1 MTGGGGFSSWPTNI
15 DPKQAEEYYKDSK
28 SKTER
33 IAFEQKVSELLDNYL
48 EQFNKRDVSKTQ
60 HRLNEIKDALK
71 RDIEGFVDLR
81 YGGSIQKHTYVDGL
95 SDIDTLAIVNK
106 SELLNADPDEVKK
119 YFLKTIRKNV
129 KGLTSVS
136 DGKLAVTLKFKDGME
151 IQLLPAIK
159 TQQGIKIPGASGESW
174 SNIVN
179 PSKFADKL
187 SKLNAK
193 VGYKIVPTIKL
204 IKAINSQLP
213 EKNQMTGYH
222 IESLAIKIFSSC
234 KAGEITKDLIVKFFQ
249 AAKDAI
255 KTPISD
261 KSGQSIHVDDYLGK
275 RNSETRRRLSYQ
287 LDLIARKI
295 KSGNDSCS
303 IKTWQN
309 IFGDV

>member
-1 MTGGGGFSSWPTNI
+1 MGSPGGSSWPTNI

-33 IAFEQKVSELLDNYL
+33 IAFEQKVSKLLDNYL
-48 EQFNKRDVSKTQ
+48 EQFNKRDVNKIQ
-60 HRLNEIKDALK
+60 DRLNEIKDALK
-71 RDIEGFVDLR
+71 RDIEGFIDLR

-119 YFLKTIRKNV
+119 YFLKTIKKNV

-136 DGKLAVTLKFKDGME
+136 DGKLAVTLRFKDGME

-159 TQQGIKIPGASGESW
+159 TQQGIKIPDASGESW

-179 PSKFADKL
+179 PNKFADKL

-193 VGYKIVPTIKL
+193 VGYKVVPTIKL

-222 IESLAIKIFSSC
+222 IESLAIKTFSSC
-234 KAGEITKDLIVKFFQ
+234 KAGETTKDLIGKFFQ
-249 AAKDAI
+249 EAKDAI

-295 KSGNDSCS
+295 KSANDSCS
-303 IKTWQN
+303 IKTWEN